1 VFYACRIR
9 AVNAM
14 AQVVEVC
21 GGPTKVAA
29 ALGVSAQAVCFWRDG
44 KRRLPV
50 EYIPVLEQLSAGVVR
65 RWDLRP
71 QDWWVIWPELVGA
84 EGAPEPNPEVAS
96 DAA

>member
-1 VFYACRIR
+1 MT

-14 AQVVEVC
+14 AQLVEIC

-50 EYIPVLEQLSAGVVR
+50 EYIPVLERLGDGAVR
-65 RWDLRP
+65 RWHFRP
-71 QDWWVIWPELVGA
+71 SDWWVIWPELIGA
-84 EGAPEPNPEVAS
+84 DGAPVVPAAEVS